1 MIDPNNSELVRKL
14 TGLHQMIE
22 CRDYETLGQ
31 IPTCAENY
39 QGCGLWLTTP
49 QDLCHSFCAFGWG
62 SCDRTHGPNLIK
74 TGLSGRFSFTSAFV
88 AVPPPALDLPG

>member
-31 IPTCAENY
+31 IPTCAEND
-39 QGCGLWLTTP
+39 QGCGLWLTTS
-49 QDLCHSFCAFGWG
+49 QDLCHSFWAYGWG
-62 SCDRTHGPNLIK
+62 SSDRTHGLPPQAVD
-74 TGLSGRFSFTSAFV
+74 LSG
-88 AVPPPALDLPG
+88 